1 MPATKGS
8 GILTT
13 RSQCHHDNDSSRSSG
28 LRLSLSRILTSR
40 SRSEV
45 GPMGQPAEQSVLLGQ
60 LANHSTFAAV
70 GQEWAGCVSS
80 RAPCRHKQYVR
91 FVSSVMY
98 GALS

>member
-1 MPATKGS
+1 
-8 GILTT
+8 
-13 RSQCHHDNDSSRSSG
+13 
-28 LRLSLSRILTSR
+28 
-40 SRSEV
+40 
-45 GPMGQPAEQSVLLGQ
+45 MGQPAEQSVLLGQ